1 MEGLNIKIIRRYE
14 MSVVD
19 FKQKKLTAT
28 EKKEKARAK
37 KIYNSFLK
45 IRKEDR
51 KSVV

>member
-28 EKKEKARAK
+28 EKKEKARVTEGCEGL
-37 KIYNSFLK
+37 LK
-45 IRKEDR
+45 ALK
-51 KSVV
+51 